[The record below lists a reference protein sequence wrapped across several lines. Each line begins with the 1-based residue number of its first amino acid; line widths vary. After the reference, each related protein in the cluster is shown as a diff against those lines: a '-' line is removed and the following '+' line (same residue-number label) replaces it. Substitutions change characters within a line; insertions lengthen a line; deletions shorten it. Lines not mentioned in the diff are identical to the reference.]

1 MPAIS
6 AGSDTDIT
14 ADGRRI
20 RVGLVGAGGIAV
32 VAHLPTLK
40 ALAHRVELVGL
51 ADLDP
56 TRVAQ
61 AADEWDIPGRYG
73 SVDELIEG
81 ASPELIVV
89 CTPPSAHRDAVLKG
103 LRSGAWVWCE
113 KPPVLSLA
121 EYDEIVAAESAGGPY
136 ASFVVQ
142 HRFGSGAATL
152 KKQVAEGTLGRPLV
166 ALCNTLWFRPHSY
179 YEVPWRGRWDTEGG
193 GPAMGHG
200 IHQMDLLFEIL
211 GDWTE
216 VTATAEALDREVETE
231 DVSFAVVRF
240 ENGAIASV
248 VNSVLSPRETSYLRF
263 DFQDATVELEHL
275 YGYDNS
281 SWTWTP
287 APHAA
292 GPDEVE
298 RQTIVDSW
306 TPQENVPSSHQQQ
319 LTELLDAMATGERPR
334 ASGDDG
340 RRTLEFISALYQ
352 SAETGQRVRRS
363 DLKND
368 GVYYTGMHDV
378 NFIYGSARL
387 AETSPSAA

>member
-1 MPAIS
+1 MSVAPSPSVS
-6 AGSDTDIT
+6 AE
-14 ADGRRI
+14 RV

-40 ALAHRVELVGL
+40 ALQDRIEVVGI
-51 ADLDP
+51 ADLDAD
-56 TRVAQ
+56 RVAKV
-61 AADEWDIPGRYG
+61 ADEWGIPGRYE
-73 SVDELIEG
+73 SVDGLIEG
-81 ASPELIVV
+81 EKPELLIV

-121 EYDEIVAAESAGGPY
+121 EYDEIQAAESEGGPY

-152 KKQVAEGTLGRPLV
+152 KKQVQEGTLGRPLV

-216 VTATAEALDREVETE
+216 VTAKAEALDREVETE
-231 DVSFAVVRF
+231 DVSFAIVRF

-292 GPDEVE
+292 ADDEERRRVVE
-298 RQTIVDSW
+298 SW
-306 TPQENVPSSHQQQ
+306 SPEENIPSSHKQQ
-319 LTELLDAMATGERPR
+319 LSELLDAMAAGERPR
-334 ASGDDG
+334 ASGHDG

-352 SAETGQRVRRS
+352 SAETNRTIRRE
-363 DLKND
+363 DLAAE
-368 GVYYTGMHDV
+368 GIYYTGMHDA
-378 NFIYGSARL
+378 NFIYGSSRL
-387 AETSPSAA
+387 AEASPSSTDGR

>member
-56 TRVAQ
+56 TRVTQ
-61 AADEWDIPGRYG
+61 IADEWDIPGRYG

-142 HRFGSGAATL
+142 HLSL
-152 KKQVAEGTLGRPLV
+152 
-166 ALCNTLWFRPHSY
+166 
-179 YEVPWRGRWDTEGG
+179 
-193 GPAMGHG
+193 
-200 IHQMDLLFEIL
+200 IHI
-211 GDWTE
+211 
-216 VTATAEALDREVETE
+216 
-231 DVSFAVVRF
+231 
-240 ENGAIASV
+240 
-248 VNSVLSPRETSYLRF
+248 
-263 DFQDATVELEHL
+263 
-275 YGYDNS
+275 
-281 SWTWTP
+281 
-287 APHAA
+287 
-292 GPDEVE
+292 
-298 RQTIVDSW
+298 
-306 TPQENVPSSHQQQ
+306 
-319 LTELLDAMATGERPR
+319 
-334 ASGDDG
+334 
-340 RRTLEFISALYQ
+340 
-352 SAETGQRVRRS
+352 
-363 DLKND
+363 
-368 GVYYTGMHDV
+368 
-378 NFIYGSARL
+378 
-387 AETSPSAA
+387 